1 MKILIDS
8 STIYS
13 AIVYSDKKINI
24 LDLLIEK
31 YIIVITDY
39 IIEELKRNFN
49 NKLTGSLKEKVLKQL
64 DIFISNCEVKTK
76 NDYIQN
82 IQKARE
88 YISDKDSP
96 ILACGMLPDIEYL
109 LTSDKEFWDLKI
121 KDIKIITPKEA
132 KEQLI

>member
-1 MKILIDS
+1 MKILVDS

-24 LDLLIEK
+24 LDILIEK
-31 YIIVITDY
+31 YTIVISDY

-49 NKLTGSLKEKVLKQL
+49 NKLTGSHKEKVMKQL
-64 DIFISNCEVKTK
+64 DIFISNCQVKTK

-82 IQKARE
+82 IRKARK

-96 ILACGMLPDIEYL
+96 ILACGMLPDIDYL
-109 LTSDKEFWDLKI
+109 LTSDKEFWNLKI
-121 KDIKIITPKEA
+121 KDVKIITPKVA